1 MKNITINN
9 VPTPVIAAIAKTG
22 QRRSGYARKALAA
35 QLAKDGHTVAA
46 KSLSPTKKLTK

>member
-9 VPTPVIAAIAKTG
+9 VPTSVIVALAKSG

-35 QLAKDGHTVAA
+35 QLAKDGHREAA
-46 KSLSPTKKLTK
+46 KSLSPKPKIK

>member
-9 VPTPVIAAIAKTG
+9 VPPSVIAAIAKTG

-35 QLAKDGHTVAA
+35 QLVEDGHREASKA
-46 KSLSPTKKLTK
+46 LSPTKKIK

>member
-9 VPTPVIAAIAKTG
+9 VPGPVIAAIAKSG

-35 QLAKDGHTVAA
+35 QLAKDGHKEAA
-46 KSLSPTKKLTK
+46 KSLSPTKKIK